1 MMKLHSGDRK
11 DIGEARVQSAS
22 RQGKESERMG
32 WWGGLGMQRFRVR
45 EKRGIN
51 GSVQHTRNLF

>member
-1 MMKLHSGDRK
+1 MKLHSGDRK

-32 WWGGLGMQRFRVR
+32 WWWVGAWNA
-45 EKRGIN
+45 EI
-51 GSVQHTRNLF
+51 